1 MTNADGFSNRGNRY
15 NWHNRK
21 AGPWQFR
28 FKPGN
33 FRLRPVVGE
42 SVIVNATSDQT
53 LIDQCLAGRRE
64 AFGQLVERYQHRL
77 YHGLLH
83 ALGSAEDAQDIAQ
96 EAFVHAFEKLSSFKG
111 QAAFYSWLF
120 RIALNASIS
129 ARRKTRRMSASV
141 ETRRE
146 ESGLEPMDDN
156 PANEPSYAMD
166 VADRQR
172 LVRQAL
178 SELSDEFRTALVLKE
193 MDGMSY
199 EEIADVVEIPLGT
212 VRSRIHRARL
222 ELRAKLSMLL
232 KPELL

>member
-1 MTNADGFSNRGNRY
+1 MNAI
-15 NWHNRK
+15 
-21 AGPWQFR
+21 P
-28 FKPGN
+28 
-33 FRLRPVVGE
+33 
-42 SVIVNATSDQT
+42 DQT

-111 QAAFYSWLF
+111 EAAFYSWLF
-120 RIALNASIS
+120 RIALNASVS

-141 ETRRE
+141 ETRRD
-146 ESGLEPMDDN
+146 ESGLEPTDEN
-156 PANEPSYAMD
+156 PASEPSYAMD
-166 VADRQR
+166 VSDRQR

-178 SELSDEFRTALVLKE
+178 SELSEEFRTALVLKE

-199 EEIADVVEIPLGT
+199 EEIAEVIEVPLGT

>member
-1 MTNADGFSNRGNRY
+1 MNA
-15 NWHNRK
+15 
-21 AGPWQFR
+21 P
-28 FKPGN
+28 
-33 FRLRPVVGE
+33 
-42 SVIVNATSDQT
+42 SDQT

-83 ALGSAEDAQDIAQ
+83 ALGSAEDAQDVAQ
-96 EAFVHAFEKLSSFKG
+96 EAFVNAFEKLASFKG

-120 RIALNASIS
+120 RIALNAAVS
-129 ARRKTRRMSASV
+129 AKRKTRRMSASV
-141 ETRRE
+141 ETRRD
-146 ESGLEPMDDN
+146 ESGLEPADAN
-156 PANEPSYAMD
+156 PSSEPSYAMD
-166 VADRQR
+166 VAERQR

-178 SELSDEFRTALVLKE
+178 SELSEEFRTALVLKE

-199 EEIADVVEIPLGT
+199 EEIAQVVEVPLGT

-222 ELRAKLSMLL
+222 ELRSKLALLL

>member
-1 MTNADGFSNRGNRY
+1 M
-15 NWHNRK
+15 
-21 AGPWQFR
+21 
-28 FKPGN
+28 
-33 FRLRPVVGE
+33 
-42 SVIVNATSDQT
+42 IVNAIPDQT

-96 EAFVHAFEKLSSFKG
+96 EAFVHAFEKLASFKG
-111 QAAFYSWLF
+111 EAAFYSWLF
-120 RIALNASIS
+120 RIALNASVS

-141 ETRRE
+141 ETRRD
-146 ESGLEPMDDN
+146 ESGLEPTDEN
-156 PANEPSYAMD
+156 PASEPSYAMD
-166 VADRQR
+166 VSDRQR

-178 SELSDEFRTALVLKE
+178 AELSDEFRTALVLKE

-199 EEIADVVEIPLGT
+199 EEIAEVIEVPLGT

>member
-1 MTNADGFSNRGNRY
+1 M
-15 NWHNRK
+15 
-21 AGPWQFR
+21 
-28 FKPGN
+28 
-33 FRLRPVVGE
+33 
-42 SVIVNATSDQT
+42 IVNAIPDQT

-96 EAFVHAFEKLSSFKG
+96 EAFVHAFEKLASFKG
-111 QAAFYSWLF
+111 EAAFYSWLF
-120 RIALNASIS
+120 RIALNASVS
-129 ARRKTRRMSASV
+129 ARRKTRRMAASV
-141 ETRRE
+141 ETRRD
-146 ESGLEPMDDN
+146 ESGLEPTDEN
-156 PANEPSYAMD
+156 PASEPSYAMD
-166 VADRQR
+166 VSDRQR

-178 SELSDEFRTALVLKE
+178 SELSEEFRTALVLKE

-199 EEIADVVEIPLGT
+199 EEIAEVIAVPLGT

>member
-1 MTNADGFSNRGNRY
+1 MNA
-15 NWHNRK
+15 
-21 AGPWQFR
+21 
-28 FKPGN
+28 
-33 FRLRPVVGE
+33 L
-42 SVIVNATSDQT
+42 SDQA

-96 EAFVHAFEKLSSFKG
+96 EAFVNAFEKLSSFKG

-120 RIALNASIS
+120 RIALNAAVS
-129 ARRKTRRMSASV
+129 ARRKTRRMSVSV
-141 ETRRE
+141 ESRRD
-146 ESGLEPMDDN
+146 ESGLEPTDEN

-166 VADRQR
+166 VSDRQR

-199 EEIADVVEIPLGT
+199 EEIAEVAEVPLGT

-222 ELRAKLSMLL
+222 ELRTKLSMLL